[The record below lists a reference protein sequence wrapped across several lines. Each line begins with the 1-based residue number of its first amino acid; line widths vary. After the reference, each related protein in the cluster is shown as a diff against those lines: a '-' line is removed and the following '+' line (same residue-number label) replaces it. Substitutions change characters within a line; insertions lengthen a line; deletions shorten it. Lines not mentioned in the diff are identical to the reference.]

1 MTQTITRLYDTY
13 DDAAYVVRQLEAA
26 GFRDAD
32 VSVVASNRDNWY
44 ETRDADA
51 GDDASTGAGIGAVIG
66 GGVGLLTGLGI
77 MAIPGVGP
85 VVAAGWLVSMLAG
98 AGVGAVVGGGA
109 GGLIGALTESGVSER
124 DAHVY
129 AEGVRRGGTMVIARV
144 DDTRRV
150 EAERIM
156 DQRTYVDPV
165 TRRAEYEREGWT
177 RFDPNVPVDLRDP
190 TNRERV

>member
-1 MTQTITRLYDTY
+1 MTKTITRLYDNY
-13 DDAAYVVRQLEAA
+13 EDAAFVVRQLEAA

-44 ETRDADA
+44 ETRDASASDDA
-51 GDDASTGAGIGAVIG
+51 GTGAGIGAVIG

-77 MAIPGVGP
+77 IAIPGVGP
-85 VVAAGWLVSMLAG
+85 VVAAGWLVSLLAG
-98 AGVGAVVGGGA
+98 AGVGAVIGGGT
-109 GGLIGALTESGVSER
+109 GGLIGALTESGVPER

-129 AEGVRRGGTMVIARV
+129 AEGVRRGDTMVIARV
-144 DDTRRV
+144 ADARRL

-165 TRRAEYEREGWT
+165 TRRSEYEREGWT

-190 TNRERV
+190 INRERV

>member
-1 MTQTITRLYDTY
+1 MTTTITRLYDNY
-13 DDAAYVVRQLEAA
+13 NDAEYVVRQLEAA
-26 GFRDAD
+26 GFRDTD

-44 ETRDADA
+44 ATRETDA
-51 GDDASTGAGIGAVIG
+51 GEDASTGASIGAVIG

-85 VVAAGWLVSMLAG
+85 VVAAGWLVTTLAG
-98 AGVGAVVGGGA
+98 AAAGGIIGGGT
-109 GGLIGALTESGVSER
+109 GGLIGALTASGVPER

-144 DDTRRV
+144 DDARRV

-156 DQRTYVDPV
+156 DQRTYVDPAL
-165 TRRAEYEREGWT
+165 RRTEYEREGWKG
-177 RFDPNVPVDLRDP
+177 FNPDFPADPRDP
-190 TNRERV
+190 TFRERV